1 MFNGGSPSLADI
13 AAVTGNKNDNCNDGF
28 GGNNGWWILII
39 LFALFGWGRGGW
51 GGNGDNS
58 GNGGG
63 TTVVTVPT
71 PMMGGWG
78 YSCSSGSSGNFGFTD
93 AAIQRG
99 FDNQTV
105 IQKLDGINNG
115 ICSLGYD
122 QLNQMNGINTN
133 IMQTGYALQQAI
145 NNDTVANMQ
154 NTNALSTQMANCCC
168 ENRQGQADIK
178 YAMATDTCAIT
189 TAINQASQ
197 NIMENANANYRQL
210 HDENIQLQ
218 MQNYR
223 DQIAQKDSLIQSL
236 NLAQSQANQ
245 NQFFD
250 SRIDAL
256 YDKLSPCPKPA
267 YWVQNPNCCQ
277 TPWGPFGYNGSWNN
291 YNNSCCGQNNNCC
304 G

>member
-13 AAVTGNKNDNCNDGF
+13 AAVTKNNGDDGF

-39 LFALFGWGRGGW
+39 LFALFGWGRGGY
-51 GGNGDNS
+51 GEGNGN

-71 PMMGGWG
+71 PMGGCYGGGAG
-78 YSCSSGSSGNFGFTD
+78 YGFTD

-99 FDNQTV
+99 FDNQAV
-105 IQKLDGINNG
+105 VQKLDGINSG

-122 QLNQMNGINTN
+122 QLSQMNGINTN
-133 IMQTGYALQQAI
+133 IMQTGFGLQQAI
-145 NNDTVANMQ
+145 NADTVANMQ
-154 NTNALSTQMANCCC
+154 NTNALSTQLSNCCC

-178 YAMATDTCAIT
+178 YQMATDTCAVT
-189 TAINQASQ
+189 TAINQAVQ
-197 NIMENANANYRQL
+197 TVMQNANDNYRQL

-223 DQIAQKDSLIQSL
+223 DQLAQKDSLIQSL

-245 NQFFD
+245 NQYFD
-250 SRIDAL
+250 SRLDAL

-277 TPWGPFGYNGSWNN
+277 TPWGPFGNGNWYN
-291 YNNSCCGQNNNCC
+291 NNNCC
-304 G
+304 GSNSGCCA